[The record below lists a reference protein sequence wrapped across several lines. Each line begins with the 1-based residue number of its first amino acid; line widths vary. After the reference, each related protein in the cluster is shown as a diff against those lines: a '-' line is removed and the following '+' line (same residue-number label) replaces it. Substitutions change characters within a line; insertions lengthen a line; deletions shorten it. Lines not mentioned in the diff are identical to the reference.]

1 MAVALIS
8 DALRRR
14 ERALARASDIPS
26 VVAQSA
32 AVAGDQKDALIQ
44 LLEAM
49 TEQVKALRAEAAV
62 LRASVAAVR
71 GDGAAQA
78 KELAQAIET
87 GNVAIQATMSELKHI
102 REPGAQMAATP
113 PVAPQPAAMPAA
125 VPPDPAKTWHMHVMA
140 RDPNGAI
147 QHIRWTPQD

>member
-14 ERALARASDIPS
+14 ERQQARASDIKS

-32 AVAGDQKDALIQ
+32 AVPSDQKDALIQ

-62 LRASVAAVR
+62 LRASVSAVR
-71 GDGAAQA
+71 GDSAAQA
-78 KELAQAIET
+78 KELAQAIES
-87 GNVAIQATMSELKHI
+87 GNVVIQATMSELKLI
-102 REPGAQMAATP
+102 REPVAQPAATP

-125 VPPDPAKTWHMHVMA
+125 APPDPVHTWHMHIMA

-147 QHIRWTPQD
+147 QHIRWTPQE

>member
-14 ERALARASDIPS
+14 ERAQARASDIPS
-26 VVAQSA
+26 VVAQST
-32 AVAGDQKDALIQ
+32 AVASDQKDALIQ
-44 LLEAM
+44 LLEVM

-62 LRASVAAVR
+62 LWASVAAVR
-71 GDGAAQA
+71 GEGAAQA
-78 KELAQAIET
+78 KELTQAIET
-87 GNVAIQATMSELKHI
+87 GNVAIQATLKHI
-102 REPGAQMAATP
+102 REPVAQPAATP